1 MRLRRRFLL
10 GMACAQTWTL
20 LSMHAWAQAVPKHAR
35 VGVLFPGTQAS
46 WVGQLGV
53 FRRTLHD
60 LEWVEGQNLEF
71 VFRYADGQ
79 YERLPALAAELVAAK
94 PDVIF
99 AGSTPA
105 IRAAMQ
111 ATTTIPIV
119 FETFADVVAVGL
131 ARQLGRPGSNVTG
144 VSGFS
149 PELVAK
155 RLQFMHEMLPRASR
169 FALLANLGNPATPPG
184 VQTMEMAARQLQV
197 AMTVVDV
204 RAPDQL
210 VPAFEGMVR
219 QRTQAMVVASD
230 PMLFGHQRRI
240 ADLAASH
247 RLPAAYD
254 ARSYVDEGGLMS
266 YGSGHERF
274 QQVAGYV
281 DRVLRGT
288 KPAELPIAQPTTF
301 ELVVNLKAAAA
312 LGLTI
317 PQALLLRA
325 DEVVQ

>member
-1 MRLRRRFLL
+1 MTRRRQLL
-10 GMACAQTWTL
+10 VAATCVSAL
-20 LSMHAWAQAVPKHAR
+20 LLPVRARAQAAAKRVR

-46 WVGQLGV
+46 WVEQVGV
-53 FRRTLHD
+53 FRRSLHE
-60 LEWVEGQNLEF
+60 LGWVEGQNLEF
-71 VFRYADGQ
+71 EFRYADGQ

-111 ATTTIPIV
+111 ATTSIPIV

-131 ARQLGRPGSNVTG
+131 AQHLGRPGSNVTG

-149 PELVAK
+149 PELNAK
-155 RLQFMHEMLPRASR
+155 RLQFMHETLPRATR

-184 VQTMEMAARQLQV
+184 VRVMETAARQMQV
-197 AMTVVDV
+197 AMAVVDV
-204 RAPDQL
+204 RAPEQL
-210 VPAFEGMVR
+210 ERAFEDMVR

-240 ADLAASH
+240 VELAARH
-247 RLPAAYD
+247 RVPAAYD
-254 ARSYVDEGGLMS
+254 ARGYVDEGGLMS

-281 DRVLRGT
+281 DRVLRGAR
-288 KPAELPIAQPTTF
+288 PAELPIAQPTRF

-312 LGLTI
+312 LGLSM
-317 PQALLLRA
+317 PQTLLVRA
-325 DEVVQ
+325 DEVIQ